1 MPGSVTDPCC
11 YATPLQVRRLL
22 GYLSKWLDKYS
33 AELGQELHSVQLP
46 QQLMFPMEEQVG
58 GWGCWGGRGGC

>member
-1 MPGSVTDPCC
+1 M
-11 YATPLQVRRLL
+11 QVRRLL

-33 AELGQELHSVQLP
+33 AQLGQELHSVQLP

-58 GWGCWGGRGGC
+58 GWGCWGGEGGC